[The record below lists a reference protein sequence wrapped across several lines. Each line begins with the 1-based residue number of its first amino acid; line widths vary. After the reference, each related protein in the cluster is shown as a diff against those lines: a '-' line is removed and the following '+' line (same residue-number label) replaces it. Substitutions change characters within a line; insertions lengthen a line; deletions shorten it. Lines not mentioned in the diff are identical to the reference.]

1 MSSTHLSLPQIAC
14 SLREKRVS
22 SQELIAAATE
32 KYLSSEDRLNAY
44 RTWGGEAAAR
54 QAEAADTL
62 LQSGI
67 DLGPLM
73 GIPVSVK
80 DVYGVP
86 GFPIYA
92 GTSSALPQ
100 EWQRPGQIV
109 SALQKQLAIV
119 IGKTHTVEFAFG
131 GLGFNAHWG
140 TPLNPW
146 SGDSPRVPGGSS
158 SGAGVS
164 LIQGSA
170 FLALC
175 SDTAGSVRIPAAM
188 TGQVGLKLTYG
199 RWSTMGI
206 VPLSSSLDT
215 PGLMCRTVEDVA
227 FAFAA
232 LEPGSAT
239 MPKPLPL
246 SALRIGIP
254 TNLFWDDADSS
265 IVATVKNSLATLNSY
280 GAQSLDLTLA
290 GCEEVLAIFYEGGVA
305 APELRSFML
314 MHFPDRIAKLDPTVR
329 RRVQGAEGM
338 TSDEYLRR
346 RRLLPIYGQ
355 TALHAFSD
363 CDVLMMPTVPI
374 SPPAM
379 EDLADIEQFHKVNM
393 MALRNTA
400 VVNLFGWCALT
411 LPIGLD
417 TNGMPI
423 GLQLVAPPYK
433 EENLLAIGLAVEKV
447 LQESFPPRQQMEK
460 LAGNCL
466 ERVKTRKE
474 RKDGPL

>member
-1 MSSTHLSLPQIAC
+1 MSPTPLSLSQMAC
-14 SLREKRVS
+14 SLRENRVS

-44 RTWGGEAAAR
+44 HTWGGETTAR

-92 GTSSALPQ
+92 GTSSALSQ
-100 EWQRPGQIV
+100 EWQRPGQVV
-109 SALQKQLAIV
+109 SALQRQLAIV
-119 IGKTHTVEFAFG
+119 VGKTHTVEFAFG

-146 SGDSPRVPGGSS
+146 SGDSPRTPGGSS
-158 SGAGVS
+158 SGSGVS
-164 LIQGSA
+164 LMQGSA

-175 SDTAGSVRIPAAM
+175 TDTAGSVRIPASM

-199 RWSTMGI
+199 RWSTTGI

-232 LEPGSAT
+232 LEPGSMT
-239 MPKPLPL
+239 MLKPVEL

-254 TNLFWDDADSS
+254 ANLFWDDADPC
-265 IVATVKNSLATLNSY
+265 IVATVKNALAALNSC
-280 GAQSLDLTLA
+280 GAQFIDLTLV
-290 GCEEVLAIFYEGGVA
+290 GCEEVLAIFYEGGLA

-314 MHFPDRIAKLDPTVR
+314 DHFPDRIDRLDPTVR
-329 RRVQGAEGM
+329 HRVQGAEGM

-346 RRLLPIYGQ
+346 RRLLPLYGQ
-355 TALHAFSD
+355 AALQAFSN
-363 CDVLMMPTVPI
+363 CDVLMTPTVPI

-379 EDLADIEQFHKVNM
+379 EDIADIEQYHKANM

-417 TNGMPI
+417 ANGMPI

-433 EENLLAIGLAVEKV
+433 EESLLAIGLAVEKT
-447 LQESFPPRQQMEK
+447 LRESFAPRQQMET

-466 ERVKTRKE
+466 EHLKTRKE
-474 RKDGPL
+474 RKDVYL